1 MVSWSRSEA
10 FGAWVRLDD
19 ATLVAVDP
27 SLAER
32 LGVAHG
38 FPTGVVTRPLELH
51 VAVTTRC
58 PAPCTG
64 CYLDARPDGAAPA
77 REELFARLAE
87 ARAAGVSTVAFG
99 GGEPLTRDDLGE
111 LAREARRLGLVP
123 VMTTSGIGLD
133 EARARSLVDFAQI
146 HVSHDGVGGAYVRV
160 RGFDGAHHA
169 ERAIRLLAE
178 AGLAVGVNLVLTRD
192 ALDALEPTAARVAE
206 LGARE
211 LQLLRYKPAGR
222 AADPTYDARRLT
234 SEQVAGLFDRVE
246 ALARRGDLRVRID
259 CAMVALLSEGLL
271 ARVADPAATL
281 AALGVFGCEAGRH
294 LGGLDVHG
302 RASPCSFLPAEA
314 AAATFAEAWD
324 DDAATL
330 GSLRAYHAAPSAPC
344 DACPL
349 RAVCRGG
356 CQAVSRHLLGR
367 LGPDPECPRVLAHL
381 GAKS

>member
-1 MVSWSRSEA
+1 MISWSRSEA

-19 ATLVAVDP
+19 ATLVAVDA

-38 FPTGVVTRPLELH
+38 FPTSKVTRPLELH
-51 VAVTTRC
+51 VAVTSRC

-64 CYLDARPDGAAPA
+64 CYLDARPDGTAPA

-99 GGEPLTRDDLGE
+99 GGEPLTRADLGE

-146 HVSHDGVGGAYVRV
+146 NVSHDGVGGAYLRV

-169 ERAIRLLAE
+169 ERAIRLLTD
-178 AGLAVGVNLVLTRD
+178 AGIAVGVNLVLTRD
-192 ALDALEPTAARVAE
+192 GLDALEPTAARVAE

-211 LQLLRYKPAGR
+211 IQLLRYKPAGR
-222 AADPTYDARRLT
+222 AADPTYEARRLT
-234 SEQVAGLFDRVE
+234 AEQIAGLFDRVE
-246 ALARRGDLRVRID
+246 ALSRRGDLRVRID
-259 CAMVALLSEGLL
+259 CAMVSLLSEGLL

-281 AALGVFGCEAGRH
+281 AQLGVFGCEAGRH

-302 RASPCSFLPAEA
+302 RASPCSFLA
-314 AAATFAEAWD
+314 ADAPTTTPFAEAWD
-324 DDAATL
+324 DGAAL
-330 GSLRAYHAAPSAPC
+330 GSLRAYHASLDAPC
-344 DACPL
+344 DSCPL

-356 CQAVSRHLLGR
+356 CQAVTRHLSGK
-367 LGPDPECPRVLAHL
+367 LGPDPECPRVVDHAR
-381 GAKS
+381 ASS